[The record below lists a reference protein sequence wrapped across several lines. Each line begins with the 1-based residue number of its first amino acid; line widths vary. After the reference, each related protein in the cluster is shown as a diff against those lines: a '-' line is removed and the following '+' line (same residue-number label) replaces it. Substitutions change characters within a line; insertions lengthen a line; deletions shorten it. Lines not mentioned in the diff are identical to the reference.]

1 MFTLLLNCSFKNKTK
16 ITDPSTIQAKMHM
29 FLDGASPTPMIIMER
44 FEILLE
50 LLWLPKLGKVNFVQ
64 GADDKL
70 GQTQWTHLNQ

>member
-29 FLDGASPTPMIIMER
+29 FLDGAPPPHTIIMDR

-50 LLWLPKLGKVNFVQ
+50 LLLLPKLGKVNFVRVEIL
-64 GADDKL
+64 KR
-70 GQTQWTHLNQ
+70 